1 MSSSPDISPNS
12 FQIQVLDGN
21 GVFNSSL
28 TETLNRWSKQNHLRD
43 FYLVSVM
50 GAQSSGKSLILK
62 TLSYCYVYFLTFLK
76 GTLLNKIFNT
86 HFSVMNEEMG
96 RSRTTVGTW
105 LENSTIKENG
115 KDAIPFVFVFL
126 VYCYFSYFILL
137 HIAY

>member
-50 GAQSSGKSLILK
+50 GAQSSGKSLISK
-62 TLSYCYVYFLTFLK
+62 ILSY
-76 GTLLNKIFNT
+76 
-86 HFSVMNEEMG
+86 
-96 RSRTTVGTW
+96 
-105 LENSTIKENG
+105 
-115 KDAIPFVFVFL
+115 
-126 VYCYFSYFILL
+126 
-137 HIAY
+137 